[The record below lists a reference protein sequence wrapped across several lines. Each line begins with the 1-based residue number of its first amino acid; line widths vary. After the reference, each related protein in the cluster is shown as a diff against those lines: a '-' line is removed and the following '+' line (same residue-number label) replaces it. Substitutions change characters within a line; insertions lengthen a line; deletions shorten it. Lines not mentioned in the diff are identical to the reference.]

1 MVATND
7 GGRSTWQSSEKSRL
21 LDRKHQSPL
30 GMLLDNTKSCH
41 PFRLPSSHRGQKSR
55 QSSVSLSSV
64 SLAWSSPHSAYKPT
78 LCLCLGKSNSSAYFA
93 YDGSFKVVKHPK
105 GSKSPLNTLALAVCS
120 QLVPTNHNEWN
131 GRIKTGACVSRG
143 LPYTDTQR
151 TRE

>member
-1 MVATND
+1 VRWWRRMMEVVRHGNPARKVACWTASTKARWGCCWIILRAATCSVYPAPI
-7 GGRSTWQSSEKSRL
+7 GGRNHDKV
-21 LDRKHQSPL
+21 
-30 GMLLDNTKSCH
+30 
-41 PFRLPSSHRGQKSR
+41 PFRC
-55 QSSVSLSSV
+55 SV

-151 TRE
+151 M